1 MHIVTSEAIL
11 CDRIMYSGLLRQAF
25 LYFSVTVEAD
35 SLLRTHQKFGE
46 FGLMR
51 LMTRQT
57 IANRHRAVYVCPFP
71 RQINVALVTELVGC
85 FGHQQLTRLTRM
97 SIVTDCTARLKWRVD
112 KFLGWFGLMADVT

>member
-1 MHIVTSEAIL
+1 
-11 CDRIMYSGLLRQAF
+11 MYSDLLRQAF

-35 SLLRTHQKFGE
+35 FLLLAYQEFGE
-46 FGLMR
+46 IGLMR
-51 LMTRQT
+51 LMARQT
-57 IANRHRAVYVCPFP
+57 IAYRHRAMHVCPFP

-97 SIVTDCTARLKWRVD
+97 SIVTYCAARLKWRVD